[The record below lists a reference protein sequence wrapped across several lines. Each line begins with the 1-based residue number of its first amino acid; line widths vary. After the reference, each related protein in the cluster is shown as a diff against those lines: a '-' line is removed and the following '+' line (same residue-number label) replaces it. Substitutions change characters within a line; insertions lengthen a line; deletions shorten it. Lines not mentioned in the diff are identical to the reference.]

1 MHLSRDEKKSV
12 RGLATRRARALA
24 ARLAGAKPV
33 GSVGGKAAND
43 DERVTPAVHA
53 ASRDTPARALDAA
66 MADDGEGSL
75 PKGTRWKGD
84 GASTTPTRVV
94 VGFSR
99 TRPWRIERPRS
110 PGLSTRDTVHSH
122 RPTDHQL
129 TAISLIC
136 RTVTIAAT
144 VAKMISERLPPG
156 LKMSAEVKEM
166 VLEACNEFVQCVA
179 SEANEISTK
188 ENKTTIMPEHVV
200 NALKSLDFEAYVERV
215 SAAAEEM
222 KEEGKEARAEK
233 KKKKGMQMSPE
244 EALALQE
251 KMFAEARARYNSGD
265 ASGAGGAPGGGAPP
279 PPPAHAGGS
288 LD

>member
-1 MHLSRDEKKSV
+1 
-12 RGLATRRARALA
+12 
-24 ARLAGAKPV
+24 
-33 GSVGGKAAND
+33 
-43 DERVTPAVHA
+43 
-53 ASRDTPARALDAA
+53 
-66 MADDGEGSL
+66 
-75 PKGTRWKGD
+75 
-84 GASTTPTRVV
+84 
-94 VGFSR
+94 
-99 TRPWRIERPRS
+99 
-110 PGLSTRDTVHSH
+110 
-122 RPTDHQL
+122 
-129 TAISLIC
+129 
-136 RTVTIAAT
+136 VTIAAT

-200 NALKSLDFEAYVERV
+200 NALRSLDFEAYVERV

-279 PPPAHAGGS
+279 PPPAPAGGS